1 MQATDRTQPSGLC
14 GFRSLCPDLSSP
26 VFVAIFT
33 PLLRPIPRPFQASS
47 LGASSERR
55 RYEETQAQKELPFA
69 LFTTTRCCV
78 CNHQDPRCCC
88 FETIPRYT
96 NPLKATSGVRSET
109 CVDYIYA
116 LPGDP
121 RPFFRHPSLCL
132 PTAPAPPG
140 THRTPRPAAP
150 YRPRRS
156 PPRPTPPGI
165 APDLHHF
172 SAKI

>member
-1 MQATDRTQPSGLC
+1 MRVSGLK
-14 GFRSLCPDLSSP
+14 PDLSSP

-69 LFTTTRCCV
+69 LFTTTRCCA

-88 FETIPRYT
+88 LHTIPRYT
-96 NPLKATSGVRSET
+96 NPLKATFGVRSET

-121 RPFFRHPSLCL
+121 RPFFRHPSPL
-132 PTAPAPPG
+132 PADGPCPAWHTPHPTPRSTLSAPAQPA
-140 THRTPRPAAP
+140 TPHAA
-150 YRPRRS
+150 RDCPRS
-156 PPRPTPPGI
+156 
-165 APDLHHF
+165 APF
-172 SAKI
+172 QRQGMTKR